1 MLQDALNTAECL
13 DHVGPVV
20 VQVPEFTI
28 MTLVGPPEGIL
39 FQYLELL
46 KVLADSPA
54 LVVGESQSIL
64 LEQGVNSWDTVVPTV
79 LEVIER

>member
-1 MLQDALNTAECL
+1 
-13 DHVGPVV
+13 
-20 VQVPEFTI
+20 